1 MDKINAVIT
10 GVGGYVP
17 EDVLTNEDISRM
29 VDTTDE
35 WIMTRVGIKER
46 RILKGEGVGLSYMGI
61 RAVKQLLEK
70 TNLNPEE
77 VEVILT
83 ATTTPDHHF
92 PTTSSIIAYHTGCK
106 NAMTFDMQGA
116 CAGFLYALETGAN
129 YIRSGRYKKVV
140 VVSGD
145 KMTSITDYQDRSTC
159 PLFGD
164 ACGAVLLEPTTEEFG
179 ILDTILRTDGVGYPH
194 LIMKSGGSAYP
205 PSHETVDNREHF
217 VYQDGRVVFK
227 YAVSYMAD
235 VAAEIAE
242 KNGLTHDDIAW
253 IVPHQANLR
262 IIDATAKRLGVD
274 MDKVM
279 INIQKYGNTSAGTIP
294 ICLWEWE
301 NQLKKGDN
309 LILAA
314 FGAGFTWG
322 AVYLKWG
329 YDGKKHKSG
338 FVNIVGN
345 PNVGKSTLMNRLV
358 GERISIITSKA
369 QTTRHRIMGIVNTD
383 DMQIVYSDTPGV
395 LRPNYKLQES
405 MLNFSQSA
413 LGDAD
418 VLLYVTDVVETID
431 KNNEFLARVQSIE
444 CPVLLL
450 INKIDQTNQPE
461 LEKLVAQWKEL
472 LPKAEIIPI
481 SALSNFN
488 IDYVKRRVEELMPDS
503 PPYFEKDAL
512 TDKPARFFV
521 TEIIREKILL
531 YYQKEIPYAVEVVV
545 ELFKEDDELIHIKA
559 LIIVERDTQKG
570 IIIGHQGQAL
580 KKVGAMAR
588 KDIERFFGKKVFLEM
603 FVKVEKDWRNRD
615 NILKNFGYQL
625 D

>member
-17 EDVLTNEDISRM
+17 EDVLTNEDISKM

-77 VEVILT
+77 VEVVLT

-179 ILDTILRTDGVGYPH
+179 VLDTILRTDGVGYPH

-217 VYQDGRVVFK
+217 VNQDGRVVFK

>member
-17 EDVLTNEDISRM
+17 EDVLTNEDISKM

-77 VEVILT
+77 VEVVLT

-179 ILDTILRTDGVGYPH
+179 VLDTILRTDGVGYPH

-603 FVKVEKDWRNRD
+603 FVKVDKDWRNRD

>member
-17 EDVLTNEDISRM
+17 EDVLTNEDISKM

-77 VEVILT
+77 VEVVLT

-488 IDYVKRRVEELMPDS
+488 IDYVKRRGGGV
-503 PPYFEKDAL
+503 DA
-512 TDKPARFFV
+512 
-521 TEIIREKILL
+521 
-531 YYQKEIPYAVEVVV
+531 
-545 ELFKEDDELIHIKA
+545 
-559 LIIVERDTQKG
+559 
-570 IIIGHQGQAL
+570 
-580 KKVGAMAR
+580 
-588 KDIERFFGKKVFLEM
+588 
-603 FVKVEKDWRNRD
+603 
-615 NILKNFGYQL
+615 
-625 D
+625 